1 MLIGI
6 KLIVGGI
13 AALVCGCLLYSLPK
27 EFDMKWYQ
35 PLPAFPLG
43 VLLIAMGV
51 YCISRDSNAP
61 VGPAEDNPDQRASD
75 DPGGNA
81 R

>member
-1 MLIGI
+1 
-6 KLIVGGI
+6 
-13 AALVCGCLLYSLPK
+13 
-27 EFDMKWYQ
+27 MKWYQ

-61 VGPAEDNPDQRASD
+61 VGPAAEDNPDQRASD
-75 DPGGNA
+75 DHGGNA
-81 R
+81 